1 MPIQK
6 DFIMIGDAAHSI
18 HPVAGQGWNLGIKD
32 IQTLINHLEKYEID
46 DKNFDKVY
54 FSKRSIENISDLTF
68 TSFINFLYESK
79 QPLSKLIIQASFS
92 VLNRLPIL
100 KNLFI
105 KQAMGK
111 INLVG

>member
-1 MPIQK
+1 MDLDNSVAVQN
-6 DFIMIGDAAHSI
+6 DFVRLSQSLQ
-18 HPVAGQGWNLGIKD
+18 VE
-32 IQTLINHLEKYEID
+32 LEKIRQAESEVSFRDHEID
-46 DKNFDKVY
+46 DENFDKVY
-54 FSKRSIENISDLTF
+54 FSKRSIENISYLTF
-68 TSFINFLYESK
+68 TSFLNFLYESK